1 MCHLLALL
9 RAHHILH
16 VSRIRV
22 KGMTAWHITAEI
34 GKCEILHKIWEWAKE
49 LLTRVDLIRKKFLAK
64 DKVGNTAWHVA
75 VYMGNLDS

>member
-1 MCHLLALL
+1 
-9 RAHHILH
+9 
-16 VSRIRV
+16 
-22 KGMTAWHITAEI
+22 MTAWHIAAEI